1 MTAVT
6 TEITFDG
13 MSVDEFNDE
22 EAKPKITAAIADVLE
37 ADPSMVTVD
46 VKKHKL
52 GHGIKKHKLGLHH
65 DADDSVVLVV
75 KVFGLPD
82 AAAAMD
88 AKVTAIQGKEPTF
101 RMLAT
106 KVSVAAGP
114 DVTCT
119 ASLTDPIQTHGH
131 APPTEG
137 KDPALADKTN
147 TLDADEEEQ
156 KEEETAK

>member
-52 GHGIKKHKLGLHH
+52 GHGIPRIPLHH

-75 KVFGLPD
+75 KVFGFPD
-82 AAAAMD
+82 AAAAMA

-119 ASLTDPIQTHGH
+119 ASLTDPTQTHGH